1 VEDSVV
7 FVSRLQERENIEN
20 ITIAILVHKRETT
33 SLTSYLNQRLVHLN
47 CNQYRLGIQYPFFAV
62 SHT

>member
-1 VEDSVV
+1 MYSEFCCIPLDQIGGGGDVEDSMV

-33 SLTSYLNQRLVHLN
+33 
-47 CNQYRLGIQYPFFAV
+47 
-62 SHT
+62 